1 METAKLWIG
10 TYPANG
16 TEPGSGEGIWQ
27 VTLDRRTGKLSDAS
41 LAITTPSP
49 SFLAFHPSSPVLYAV
64 AETAQGEVSAFA
76 HDDGGLTHL
85 RTVPTGG
92 SSPCHVQAQQ
102 HTLWVA
108 NYGDGVV
115 TQISLDD
122 DGVPTGEF
130 QAHQHSG
137 SGVNKDRQEGP
148 HAHFVHEVVSG
159 AGQGE
164 LWVSDLG
171 TDEFRRFNSAGPDG
185 IAAVLPP
192 GTGPRHAV
200 ALPGGADSAGAG
212 EGAGEGAGA
221 REGAVVVVGELD
233 ARLHVLSVPDGAVL
247 SSQAAL
253 MTQASEDKPS
263 QPSHIGVGVSSATA
277 NLLYAATR
285 GPDVLSAFAVGEGA
299 TLTHLADSP
308 IGGQWPRH
316 FAVVAAADGAAD
328 LVVVANQYSST
339 LDVLR
344 CDPSGRAVQVESL
357 ELPVPAC
364 VLPA

>member
-16 TEPGSGEGIWQ
+16 TDPGSGEGIWQ
-27 VTLDRRTGKLSDAS
+27 VTLDRRTGKLSVAR

-49 SFLAFHPSSPVLYAV
+49 SFLALHPSSPVLYAV
-64 AETAQGEVSAFA
+64 SETAQGEVSAFA

-92 SSPCHVQAQQ
+92 SSPCHIYAQQ

-122 DGVPTGEF
+122 GVPTGEF
-130 QAHQHSG
+130 QAHEHSG

-148 HAHFVHEVVSG
+148 HAHFVHEAG
-159 AGQGE
+159 AGQRE

-171 TDEFRRFNSAGPDG
+171 TDELRRFTSSGADG

-200 ALPGGADSAGAG
+200 ALPGRAGGAG
-212 EGAGEGAGA
+212 EGGGVSSA
-221 REGAVVVVGELD
+221 AVVVVGELD
-233 ARLHVLSVPDGAVL
+233 ARLHVISVPDGAVL
-247 SSQAAL
+247 SSQPAL
-253 MTQASEDKPS
+253 TTQASEDKPS

-277 NLLYAATR
+277 HLLYAATR
-285 GPDVLSAFAVGEGA
+285 GPDVLSVFAVGEGA
-299 TLTHLADSP
+299 SLTHLAESP

-316 FAVVAAADGAAD
+316 FAVVAAADDAAD
-328 LVVVANQYSST
+328 LVIVANQYSST

-357 ELPVPAC
+357 GLPVPAC